1 MRATLAGCPH
11 HLLCLRLLVFR
22 GASFSVATPKKR
34 GLFTRSFLCNFIGA
48 VFGSFVCGMLYIC
61 DKR

>member
-11 HLLCLRLLVFR
+11 LLLCPSAPRIFVVPR
-22 GASFSVATPKKR
+22 FSRHPKKR
-34 GLFTRSFLCNFIGA
+34 GLFTRSFNCNFMGA
-48 VFGSFVCGMLYIC
+48 VLGSFVCGMLYIC